1 MQEDILR
8 YNPSVRRGNCKH
20 QYIYKDENGSIRDIQ
35 DLSEEQKEEKCR
47 EINERVNVYKE
58 NRDERDFSSIRMSI
72 IRQLLEL
79 AGYFFLRR
87 QYYKNPV
94 SHHSCYKHPDGKLVT
109 YEEFIDA
116 YSDRCSLSKFPR
128 VIDRYDTE
136 KGRKDFVS
144 YFLYGLPDVISEN
157 YQQECRKRKAE
168 LPVMLNQSDDGSET
182 ESLSEQGD
190 EGKAAEEMDE
200 NARIHY
206 FWNAL
211 ITYQVN
217 LKNKILNE
225 EHSKNETKRYR
236 RFRTFHTG
244 EVIDHLKVDNLDSFI
259 ESHPREVWNSLFQE
273 FNVFVYRVRP
283 KDLYEMVENPLK
295 TYADV
300 FKKAPVTKADMELAV
315 PLEQG
320 VYAGFLNI
328 KTSQIKGYLDEYH
341 QSLEEMKEFLW

>member
-116 YSDRCSLSKFPR
+116 YSDRCSLSKFQR

-144 YFLYGLPDVISEN
+144 YFLYGLPDVIAEN

-168 LPVMLNQSDDGSET
+168 LSVMLNQSDDGSET

-190 EGKAAEEMDE
+190 EGKAAEEMEE

-211 ITYQVN
+211 VTYQVN
-217 LKNKILNE
+217 LKNKTLNE

-236 RFRTFHTG
+236 RFCTFYTG
-244 EVIDHLKVDNLDSFI
+244 GIINYLKVNNLDSFV

-273 FNVFVYRVRP
+273 FNVFTYRVRP
-283 KDLYEMVENPLK
+283 ENLYAMVENPLK

-300 FKKAPVTKADMELAV
+300 LKKAPGTKADMELVV

-320 VYAGFLNI
+320 VYAAFLNI

>member
-190 EGKAAEEMDE
+190 EGKAAEEMEE

-211 ITYQVN
+211 VTYQVN
-217 LKNKILNE
+217 LKNKTLNE

-236 RFRTFHTG
+236 RFCTFYTG
-244 EVIDHLKVDNLDSFI
+244 GIINYLKVNNLDSFV

-273 FNVFVYRVRP
+273 FNVFTYRVRP
-283 KDLYEMVENPLK
+283 ENLYAMVENPLK

-300 FKKAPVTKADMELAV
+300 LKKAPGTKADMELVV

-320 VYAGFLNI
+320 VYAAFLNI